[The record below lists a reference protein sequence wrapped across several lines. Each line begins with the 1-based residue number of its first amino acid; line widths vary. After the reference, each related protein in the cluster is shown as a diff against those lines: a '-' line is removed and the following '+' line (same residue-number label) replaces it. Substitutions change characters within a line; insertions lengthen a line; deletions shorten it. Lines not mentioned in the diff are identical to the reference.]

1 MKNNTITRDF
11 RLQSMQ
17 SAQAHVR
24 IEYDNDFDSV
34 SITLISYTSEVL
46 KIIATRSDFS
56 VRAELFASG
65 TYSVTTT
72 RHINRFT
79 NEFCGTN
86 MYQPI
91 RGALRASKISGFWVP
106 VGPIDYDIATSQAL
120 KYINN
125 SFAFGNVKKFT
136 GRY

>member
-1 MKNNTITRDF
+1 MENTYTRDF

-34 SITLISYTSEVL
+34 SITLVSYTTEVL
-46 KIIATRSDFS
+46 KIIATRSGSS
-56 VRAELFASG
+56 VSAELFACG
-65 TYSVTTT
+65 IYSVTTA
-72 RHINRFT
+72 RHISRFT
-79 NEFCGTN
+79 EEFCGMRLYYTVKSALKAAE
-86 MYQPI
+86 I
-91 RGALRASKISGFWVP
+91 RSFWVS
-106 VGPIDYDIATSQAL
+106 VGNVDYDIVIAQAL

-125 SFAFGNVKKFT
+125 SFVFGYVKKFT